1 MATAIQLKLFRDFF
15 FMLIAATNHH
25 SMSDEGEQPR
35 EKAAQRPS
43 KKCRNHALGLKMI
56 SMFSR
61 LQCLH
66 GSFWYE
72 SRGWSWFFSRA
83 WEEACLWTYLSI
95 GPMQIEEE
103 NQVFW
108 EDFCETRKLNNC
120 LSCSS
125 DGVALPPADELSTAG
140 EYGRLIIWSRGVESW
155 LVVLRWEEFKPLAFM
170 EKSGA
175 IRMAIEG
182 IR

>member
-1 MATAIQLKLFRDFF
+1 
-15 FMLIAATNHH
+15 
-25 SMSDEGEQPR
+25 
-35 EKAAQRPS
+35 
-43 KKCRNHALGLKMI
+43 
-56 SMFSR
+56 
-61 LQCLH
+61 
-66 GSFWYE
+66 
-72 SRGWSWFFSRA
+72 
-83 WEEACLWTYLSI
+83 LWTYLSI

-108 EDFCETRKLNNC
+108 ENFCETRKSNNC

-140 EYGRLIIWSRGVESW
+140 EHGRLIIWSKGVESW